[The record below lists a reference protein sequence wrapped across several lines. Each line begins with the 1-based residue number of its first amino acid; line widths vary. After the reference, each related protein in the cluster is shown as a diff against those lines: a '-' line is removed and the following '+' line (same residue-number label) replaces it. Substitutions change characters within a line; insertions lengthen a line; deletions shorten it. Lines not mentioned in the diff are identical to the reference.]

1 MPDDREFYEW
11 IKVKVFPD
19 ELRIQYLIQGR
30 TTAGE
35 DGFSEDLVGGYVD
48 SEIESIVRA
57 VLCVE
62 DDDPVK
68 IQLFRK

>member
-1 MPDDREFYEW
+1 M
-11 IKVKVFPD
+11 
-19 ELRIQYLIQGR
+19 QYLIRGLKV
-30 TTAGE
+30 AGE

-48 SEIESIVRA
+48 SKIESIVRA